1 MNYKNI
7 LKVSLAALT
16 GLAVLSGCAQKEF
29 EEITDLS
36 LARCLEPQNL
46 SARVDAATGDN
57 VTFGWDVNKDAGGY
71 ELVVYTD
78 EAMSQMEN
86 SWALEPGQVPFTTR
100 LTADQKYWFT
110 VQAYK
115 VDANGDRVTSTL
127 SHLAVYDGNVKTY
140 AVKDNLYLEVTGRTE
155 NSVSFAWSKDLAD
168 YDEVTEIRATPV
180 KGGQEVKYEL
190 SGADKS
196 AATATVSGLAA
207 GTEYQF
213 VLYYMSASR
222 GAVDTWTKAEKGAAT
237 TITSSEELKTAVN
250 AGGDL
255 YLAYSDDGY
264 SMSTAKPVSSLTVV
278 GELNDEGKRPVVSG
292 SVEIS
297 GVLADGSSLRFE
309 NIHFADNGSIGHLVT
324 FADDNNAVSLEKI
337 EFVNCEITG
346 YKSGLFSVNKK
357 GGLTVG
363 EVTFDS
369 CDIYDILGSGGD
381 GFDVRQA
388 CEITTVKFVNNT
400 IYDGFR
406 TLFRLDQVEAIKIG
420 TIDFE
425 NNTVK
430 NIATMDDGNNRAL
443 FSPYVPV
450 NLILKKN
457 LFLYEDGGKTDEG
470 VVDKAQLIHDNTK
483 TVDPTITASGNYA
496 FAYGKDFFKRKS
508 AADLGCKTMNV
519 DPCYNSKGNFF
530 HLAAQDLIEEQV
542 GASKW
547 WISYVEKAEDLTQN
561 VVSAPHVWDLQD
573 ASLFAGEVKNSR
585 VRDELLLVGS
595 EATPINADGGINF
608 TVATVL
614 NRKGIPTDGYVSFKI
629 DAPGSVDLVVED
641 PNKSGAGVVIAL
653 LDDDGFAVKG
663 GVAEG
668 GKQQVQ
674 KVVIPEVKG
683 QGIVYLYANG
693 PVSVTKLAWSKDVL
707 NGDRVLATPK
717 LTVDPVTVKEG
728 DETPVTVKWDAVP
741 NAASYEL
748 RFNRK
753 PVELEEGALTYTV
766 PAETIAALEAGLYGF
781 TVKAFPAEGDI
792 YYQESEQGTASI
804 AIQPKGGSEV
814 VTQSVVWDFTAEYI
828 EAFTVNDSNNYLY
841 DKGLVSLAAS
851 TDATETLYFSPNGKD
866 IKYAGKKGAD
876 GVDYKPITF
885 GGGAAYAFFK
895 TSKSGKLVITA
906 TQGKVAADGKDCK
919 LGIKVNGT
927 SQSDDDVALEPYD
940 LEKPLLDAKVYE
952 WNIENTTGNV
962 QEIQIVKVGGSTSP
976 WIYRIE
982 FIYSEE
988 ASEAPVYTWNFTTE
1002 YIEAF
1007 TVNDNNN
1014 YLYDKGLVSLAASTD
1029 ATETL
1034 YFSPNGKDIK
1044 YAGKKGA
1051 DGVDYKPITFGGGAA
1066 YAFFKTSKSGKLV
1079 ITATQG
1085 KVAADGKDCKLGIKV
1100 NGTSQSDDDVAL
1112 EPYDLEKPLLDA
1124 KVYEWNIENT
1134 TGNVQEIQIVK
1145 VGGSTSPWIYEIVFK
1160 AK

>member
-1 MNYKNI
+1 MKYKNI
-7 LKVSLAALT
+7 LKVSLAALL
-16 GLAVLSGCAQKEF
+16 GLATLSGCVNKEWN
-29 EEITDLS
+29 EITELN
-36 LARCLEPQNL
+36 LARCLVPGNL
-46 SARVDAATGDN
+46 AARVDATKGDV

-71 ELVVYTD
+71 ELAVYTD
-78 EAMSQMEN
+78 EAMTDLEN
-86 SWALEPGQVPFTTR
+86 SWALEPGEVPYTTR
-100 LTADQKYWFT
+100 LTADKTYWFT
-110 VQAYK
+110 VQAYRVNADGVK
-115 VDANGDRVTSTL
+115 VPGTESKVS
-127 SHLAVYDGNVKTY
+127 VYDGSVKTY
-140 AVKDNLYLEVTGRTE
+140 AVKDNLFLEVTGRTE
-155 NSVSFAWSKDLAD
+155 NSVSFAWSKDLID

-180 KGGQEVKYEL
+180 KGGEKVKYAL
-190 SGADKS
+190 SDTDRS
-196 AATATVSGLAA
+196 AAKATVPGLAA

-213 VLYYMSASR
+213 VLYYLSASR

-237 TITSSEELKTAVN
+237 TITTSDELKTAVN

-255 YLAYSDDGY
+255 YLAYSDDSY
-264 SMSTAKPVSSLTVV
+264 SMSTAKPVSSLTII
-278 GELNDEGKRPVVSG
+278 GELNDEGKKPTVSG

-297 GVLADGSSLRFE
+297 GDLANGSSLRFE
-309 NIHFADNGSIGHLVT
+309 NIRFADNGSIGHLVT
-324 FADDNNAVSLEKI
+324 FTDDNNAVSLEKI

-346 YKSGLFSVNKK
+346 FKSGLFSVNKK

-363 EVTFDS
+363 EFTFDS
-369 CDIYDILGSGGD
+369 CDIYNILGSGGD

-388 CEITTVKFVNNT
+388 CDITTVKFINNT

-406 TLFRLDQVEAIKIG
+406 TLFRLDQVDAIKIG

-443 FSPYVPV
+443 ISPYVPI

-457 LFLYEDGGKTDEG
+457 LFLYEDGGKTDES

-483 TVDPTITASGNYA
+483 TVDPVITASGNYA
-496 FAYGKDFFKRKS
+496 FAFGKDFFKRVS

-530 HLAAQDLIEEQV
+530 QLAAQDLIEEQV

-547 WISYVEKAEDLTQN
+547 WISYVEKTEDLTQN
-561 VVSAPHVWDLQD
+561 VVSAPHVWNLQD

-595 EATPINADGGINF
+595 EVSPINADGGINF
-608 TVATVL
+608 TVPTTL
-614 NRKGIPTDGYVSFKI
+614 NRKGIPTDGYISFKV

-641 PNKSGAGVVIAL
+641 PQKSGSSVVIAL
-653 LDDDGFAVKG
+653 LDDNGYAVKG

-674 KVVIPEVKG
+674 KVVIPEMNG
-683 QGIVYLYANG
+683 QGIVYIYANG
-693 PVSVTKLAWSKDVL
+693 PVSVTKLAWSQDLL
-707 NGDRVLATPK
+707 NGDRVLSTPK

-728 DETPVTVKWDAVP
+728 DETPVTVTWEAVP
-741 NAASYEL
+741 NAASYEV

-781 TVKAFPAEGDI
+781 TVKAIPAAGDI
-792 YYQESEQGTASI
+792 YYLESEQGMASI
-804 AIQPKGGSEV
+804 AIQPKGGGEV

-828 EAFTVNDSNNYLY
+828 EPFTVNDSNTYLY
-841 DKGLVSLAAS
+841 DKGIVSPATS
-851 TDATETLYFSPNGKD
+851 TGATETLYFSPNGKD
-866 IKYAGKKGAD
+866 IKYAGKVGAD

-895 TSKSGKLVITA
+895 TAKSGKLIITA

-919 LGIKVNGT
+919 LGIKVNGASMT
-927 SQSDDDVALEPYD
+927 DDDVALEPYD
-940 LEKPLLDAKVYE
+940 LAKPVLDAKVYE
-952 WNIENTTGNV
+952 WNIENATGDV

-976 WIYRIE
+976 WIYKIE
-982 FIYSEE
+982 FVYSEE
-988 ASEAPVYTWNFTTE
+988 APEAPVYTWNFTNE
-1002 YIEAF
+1002 YIEPF
-1007 TVNDNNN
+1007 TVNDSNN
-1014 YLYDKGLVSLAASTD
+1014 YLYDKGIVSPATSTD
-1029 ATETL
+1029 ATEAL

-1044 YAGKKGA
+1044 YAGKVGA

-1066 YAFFKTSKSGKLV
+1066 YAFFKTAKSGKLI

-1100 NGTSQSDDDVAL
+1100 NGASMTDDDVAL
-1112 EPYDLEKPLLDA
+1112 EPYDLAKPVLDA
-1124 KVYEWNIENT
+1124 KVYEWNIENA
-1134 TGNVQEIQIVK
+1134 TGDVQEIQIVK
-1145 VGGSTSPWIYEIVFK
+1145 VGGSTSPWIYEIVFQSK
-1160 AK
+1160 

>member
-1 MNYKNI
+1 MKYKNI
-7 LKVSLAALT
+7 LKVSLAALL
-16 GLAVLSGCAQKEF
+16 GLATLSGCVNKEWN
-29 EEITDLS
+29 EITELN
-36 LARCLEPQNL
+36 LARCLVPGNL
-46 SARVDAATGDN
+46 AARVDATKGDV

-71 ELVVYTD
+71 ELAVYTD
-78 EAMSQMEN
+78 EAMTDLEN
-86 SWALEPGQVPFTTR
+86 SWALEPGDVPYTTR
-100 LTADQKYWFT
+100 LTADKEYWFT
-110 VQAYK
+110 VQAYRVNADGVK
-115 VDANGDRVTSTL
+115 VPGTESKVS
-127 SHLAVYDGNVKTY
+127 VYDGSVKTY
-140 AVKDNLYLEVTGRTE
+140 AVKDNLFLEVTGRTE
-155 NSVSFAWSKDLAD
+155 NSVSFAWSKDLID

-180 KGGQEVKYEL
+180 KGGEKVKYAL
-190 SGADKS
+190 SDTDRS
-196 AATATVSGLAA
+196 AAKATVPGLAA

-213 VLYYMSASR
+213 VLYYLSASR

-237 TITSSEELKTAVN
+237 AITTSDELKTAVN

-255 YLAYSDDGY
+255 YLAYSDDSY
-264 SMSTAKPVSSLTVV
+264 SMSTAKPVSSLTII
-278 GELNDEGKRPVVSG
+278 GELNDEGKKPTVSG

-297 GVLADGSSLRFE
+297 GGLANGSSLRFE
-309 NIHFADNGSIGHLVT
+309 NIRFADNGSIGHLVT

-346 YKSGLFSVNKK
+346 FKSGLFSVNKK

-363 EVTFDS
+363 EFTFDS
-369 CDIYDILGSGGD
+369 CDIYNILGSGGD

-388 CEITTVKFVNNT
+388 CDIATVKFINNT

-406 TLFRLDQVEAIKIG
+406 TLFRLDQVDAIKIG

-443 FSPYVPV
+443 ISPYVPI

-457 LFLYEDGGKTDEG
+457 LFLYEDGGKTDES

-483 TVDPTITASGNYA
+483 TVDPVITASGNYA
-496 FAYGKDFFKRKS
+496 FAFGKDFFKRVS

-530 HLAAQDLIEEQV
+530 QLAAQDLIEEQV

-547 WISYVEKAEDLTQN
+547 WISYVEKTEDLTQN
-561 VVSAPHVWDLQD
+561 VVSAPHVWNLQD

-595 EATPINADGGINF
+595 EVSPINADGGINF
-608 TVATVL
+608 TVPTTL
-614 NRKGIPTDGYVSFKI
+614 NRKGIPTDGYISFKV

-641 PNKSGAGVVIAL
+641 PQKSGSSVVIAL
-653 LDDDGFAVKG
+653 LDDNGYAVKG

-674 KVVIPEVKG
+674 KVVIPEMNG
-683 QGIVYLYANG
+683 QGIVYIYANG
-693 PVSVTKLAWSKDVL
+693 PVSVTKLAWSQDLL
-707 NGDRVLATPK
+707 NGDRVLSTPK

-728 DETPVTVKWDAVP
+728 DETPVTVTWEAVP
-741 NAASYEL
+741 NAASYEV

-781 TVKAFPAEGDI
+781 TVKAIPAAGDI
-792 YYQESEQGTASI
+792 YYLESEQGMASI
-804 AIQPKGGSEV
+804 AIQPKGGGEV

-828 EAFTVNDSNNYLY
+828 EPFTVNDSNTYLYDKGIVSPATSTGATETLYFSPNGKDIKYAGKVGADGVEYKPITFGGGAAYAFFKTAKSGKLIITATQGKVAADGKDCKLGIKVNGASMTDDDVALEPYDLAKPVLDAKVYEWNIENATGDVQEIQIVKVGGSTSPWIYKIEFVYSEEAPEAPVYTWNFTNEYIEPFTVNDSNNYLY
-841 DKGLVSLAAS
+841 DKGIVSPATS

-866 IKYAGKKGAD
+866 IKYAGKVGAD

-895 TSKSGKLVITA
+895 TAKPGKLIIKA

-919 LGIKVNGT
+919 LGIKVNGVSMT
-927 SQSDDDVALEPYD
+927 DDDVALEPYD
-940 LEKPLLDAKVYE
+940 LAKPVLDAKAYE
-952 WNIENTTGNV
+952 WNIEN
-962 QEIQIVKVGGSTSP
+962 
-976 WIYRIE
+976 
-982 FIYSEE
+982 
-988 ASEAPVYTWNFTTE
+988 A
-1002 YIEAF
+1002 
-1007 TVNDNNN
+1007 
-1014 YLYDKGLVSLAASTD
+1014 
-1029 ATETL
+1029 
-1034 YFSPNGKDIK
+1034 
-1044 YAGKKGA
+1044 
-1051 DGVDYKPITFGGGAA
+1051 
-1066 YAFFKTSKSGKLV
+1066 
-1079 ITATQG
+1079 
-1085 KVAADGKDCKLGIKV
+1085 
-1100 NGTSQSDDDVAL
+1100 
-1112 EPYDLEKPLLDA
+1112 
-1124 KVYEWNIENT
+1124 

-1145 VGGSTSPWIYEIVFK
+1145 VGGSTSPWIYEIVFQSK
-1160 AK
+1160 

>member
-1 MNYKNI
+1 MKYKNI
-7 LKVSLAALT
+7 LKASLAALL
-16 GLAVLSGCAQKEF
+16 GLTALPGCVNKEWN
-29 EEITDLS
+29 EITELN
-36 LARCLEPQNL
+36 LARCLVPGNL
-46 SARVDAATGDN
+46 TARVDASMGDV

-71 ELVVYTD
+71 ELAVYTD
-78 EAMSQMEN
+78 EAMTDLEN
-86 SWALEPGQVPFTTR
+86 SWPLEPGDVPYTTR
-100 LTADQKYWFT
+100 LTADKTYWFT
-110 VQAYK
+110 VQAYRVNADGVK
-115 VDANGDRVTSTL
+115 VPGTESKVS
-127 SHLAVYDGNVKTY
+127 VYDGSVKTY
-140 AVKDNLYLEVTGRTE
+140 AVKDNLFLEVTGRTE
-155 NSVSFAWSKDLAD
+155 NSVSFAWSKDLID

-180 KGGQEVKYEL
+180 KGGEKVKYAL
-190 SGADKS
+190 SDTDRS
-196 AATATVSGLAA
+196 AAKATVPGLAA

-213 VLYYMSASR
+213 VLYYLSASR

-237 TITSSEELKTAVN
+237 AITTSDELKTAVN

-255 YLAYSDDGY
+255 YLAYSDDSY
-264 SMSTAKPVSSLTVV
+264 SMSTAKPVSSLTII
-278 GELNDEGKRPVVSG
+278 GELNDEGKKPTVSG

-297 GVLADGSSLRFE
+297 GGLANGSSLRFE
-309 NIHFADNGSIGHLVT
+309 NIRFADNGSIGHLVT

-346 YKSGLFSVNKK
+346 FKSGLFSVNKK

-363 EVTFDS
+363 EFTFDS
-369 CDIYDILGSGGD
+369 CDIYNILGSGGD

-388 CEITTVKFVNNT
+388 CDITTVKFINNT

-406 TLFRLDQVEAIKIG
+406 TLFRLDQVDAIKIG

-443 FSPYVPV
+443 FSPYVPI

-457 LFLYEDGGKTDEG
+457 LFLYEDGGKTDES

-483 TVDPTITASGNYA
+483 TVDPVITASGNYA
-496 FAYGKDFFKRKS
+496 FAFGKDFFKRVS

-530 HLAAQDLIEEQV
+530 QLAAQDLIEEQV

-547 WISYVEKAEDLTQN
+547 WISYVEKTEDLTQN
-561 VVSAPHVWDLQD
+561 VVAAPHVWNLQD

-595 EATPINADGGINF
+595 EVSPINADGGINF
-608 TVATVL
+608 TVPTTL
-614 NRKGIPTDGYVSFKI
+614 NRKGVPTDGYISFKV

-641 PNKSGAGVVIAL
+641 PQKSGSSVVIAL
-653 LDDDGFAVKG
+653 LDDNGYAVKG

-674 KVVIPEVKG
+674 KVVIPEMNG
-683 QGIVYLYANG
+683 QGIVYIYANG
-693 PVSVTKLAWSKDVL
+693 PVSVTKLAWSQDLL
-707 NGDRVLATPK
+707 NGDRVLSTPK

-728 DETPVTVKWDAVP
+728 DETPVTVTWEAVP
-741 NAASYEL
+741 NAASYEV

-781 TVKAFPAEGDI
+781 TVKAIPAAGDI
-792 YYQESEQGTASI
+792 YYLESEQGMASI
-804 AIQPKGGSEV
+804 AIQPKGGGEV

-828 EAFTVNDSNNYLY
+828 EPFTVNDSNTYLY
-841 DKGLVSLAAS
+841 DKGIVSPATS

-866 IKYAGKKGAD
+866 IKYAGKVGAD

-895 TSKSGKLVITA
+895 TAKSGKLIITA

-919 LGIKVNGT
+919 LGIKVNGASMT
-927 SQSDDDVALEPYD
+927 DDDVALEPYD
-940 LEKPLLDAKVYE
+940 LAKPVLDAKVYE
-952 WNIENTTGNV
+952 WNIEN
-962 QEIQIVKVGGSTSP
+962 
-976 WIYRIE
+976 
-982 FIYSEE
+982 
-988 ASEAPVYTWNFTTE
+988 A
-1002 YIEAF
+1002 
-1007 TVNDNNN
+1007 
-1014 YLYDKGLVSLAASTD
+1014 
-1029 ATETL
+1029 
-1034 YFSPNGKDIK
+1034 
-1044 YAGKKGA
+1044 
-1051 DGVDYKPITFGGGAA
+1051 
-1066 YAFFKTSKSGKLV
+1066 
-1079 ITATQG
+1079 
-1085 KVAADGKDCKLGIKV
+1085 
-1100 NGTSQSDDDVAL
+1100 
-1112 EPYDLEKPLLDA
+1112 
-1124 KVYEWNIENT
+1124 

-1145 VGGSTSPWIYEIVFK
+1145 VGGSTSPWIYEIVFQSK
-1160 AK
+1160 

>member
-1 MNYKNI
+1 MKYKNI
-7 LKVSLAALT
+7 LKVSLAALL
-16 GLAVLSGCAQKEF
+16 GLATLSGCVNKEWN
-29 EEITDLS
+29 EITELN
-36 LARCLEPQNL
+36 LARCLVPGNL
-46 SARVDAATGDN
+46 AARVDATKGDV
-57 VTFGWDVNKDAGGY
+57 VTFEWDVNKDAGGY
-71 ELVVYTD
+71 ELAVYTD
-78 EAMSQMEN
+78 EAMTDLEN
-86 SWALEPGQVPFTTR
+86 SWPIEPGEVPYTTR
-100 LTADQKYWFT
+100 LTADKEYWFT
-110 VQAYK
+110 VQAYRVNADGVK
-115 VDANGDRVTSTL
+115 VPGTESKVS
-127 SHLAVYDGNVKTY
+127 VYDGSVKTY
-140 AVKDNLYLEVTGRTE
+140 AVKDNLFLEVTGRTE
-155 NSVSFAWSKDLAD
+155 NSVSFAWSKDLID

-180 KGGQEVKYEL
+180 KGGEKVKYAL
-190 SGADKS
+190 SDTDRS
-196 AATATVSGLAA
+196 AAKATVPGLAA

-213 VLYYMSASR
+213 VLYYLSASR

-237 TITSSEELKTAVN
+237 TITTSDELKTAVN

-255 YLAYSDDGY
+255 YLAYSDDSY
-264 SMSTAKPVSSLTVV
+264 SMSTAKPVSSLTII
-278 GELNDEGKRPVVSG
+278 GELNDEGKKPTVSG

-297 GVLADGSSLRFE
+297 GDLANGSSLRFE
-309 NIHFADNGSIGHLVT
+309 NIRFADNGSIGHLVT
-324 FADDNNAVSLEKI
+324 FTDDNNAVSLEKI

-346 YKSGLFSVNKK
+346 FKSGLFSVNKK

-363 EVTFDS
+363 EFTFDS
-369 CDIYDILGSGGD
+369 CDIYNILGSGGD

-388 CEITTVKFVNNT
+388 CDITTVKFINNT

-406 TLFRLDQVEAIKIG
+406 TLFRLDQVDAIKIG

-443 FSPYVPV
+443 ISPYVPI

-457 LFLYEDGGKTDEG
+457 LFLYEDGGKTDES

-483 TVDPTITASGNYA
+483 TVDPVITASGNYA
-496 FAYGKDFFKRKS
+496 FAFGKDFFKRVS

-530 HLAAQDLIEEQV
+530 QLAAQDLIEEQV

-547 WISYVEKAEDLTQN
+547 WISYVEKTEDLTQN
-561 VVSAPHVWDLQD
+561 VVSAPHVWNLQD

-595 EATPINADGGINF
+595 EVSPINADGGINF
-608 TVATVL
+608 TVPTTL
-614 NRKGIPTDGYVSFKI
+614 NRKGIPTDGYISFKV

-641 PNKSGAGVVIAL
+641 PQKSGSSVVIAL
-653 LDDDGFAVKG
+653 LDDNGYAVKG

-674 KVVIPEVKG
+674 KVVIPEMNG
-683 QGIVYLYANG
+683 QGIVYIYANG
-693 PVSVTKLAWSKDVL
+693 PVSVTKLAWSQDLL
-707 NGDRVLATPK
+707 NGDRVLSTPK

-728 DETPVTVKWDAVP
+728 DETPVTVTWEAVP
-741 NAASYEL
+741 NAASYEV

-781 TVKAFPAEGDI
+781 TVKAIPAAGDI
-792 YYQESEQGTASI
+792 YYLESEQGMASI
-804 AIQPKGGSEV
+804 AIQPKGGGEV

-828 EAFTVNDSNNYLY
+828 EPFTVNDSNTYLY
-841 DKGLVSLAAS
+841 DKGIVSPATS
-851 TDATETLYFSPNGKD
+851 TGATETLYFSPNGKD
-866 IKYAGKKGAD
+866 IKYAGKVGAD

-895 TSKSGKLVITA
+895 TAKSGKLIITA

-919 LGIKVNGT
+919 LGIKVNGASMT
-927 SQSDDDVALEPYD
+927 DDDVALEPYD
-940 LEKPLLDAKVYE
+940 LAKPVLDAKVYE
-952 WNIENTTGNV
+952 WNIENATGDV

-976 WIYRIE
+976 WIYKIE
-982 FIYSEE
+982 FVYSEE
-988 ASEAPVYTWNFTTE
+988 APEAPVYTWNFTNE
-1002 YIEAF
+1002 YIEPF
-1007 TVNDNNN
+1007 TVNDSNT
-1014 YLYDKGLVSLAASTD
+1014 YLYDKGIVSPATSTG

-1044 YAGKKGA
+1044 YAGKVGA

-1066 YAFFKTSKSGKLV
+1066 YAFFKTAKSGKLI

-1100 NGTSQSDDDVAL
+1100 NGASMTDDDVAL
-1112 EPYDLEKPLLDA
+1112 EPYDLAKPVLDA
-1124 KVYEWNIENT
+1124 KVYEWNIENA

-1145 VGGSTSPWIYEIVFK
+1145 VGGSTSPWIYEIVFQSK
-1160 AK
+1160 